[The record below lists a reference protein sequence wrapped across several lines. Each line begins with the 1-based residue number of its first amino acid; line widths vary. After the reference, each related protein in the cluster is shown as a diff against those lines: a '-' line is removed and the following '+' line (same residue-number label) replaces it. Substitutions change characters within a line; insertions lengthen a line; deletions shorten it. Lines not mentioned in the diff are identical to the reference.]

1 MSPTSRREQW
11 YMPLHGTP
19 GATYGSRYGE
29 GTKAEES
36 CDCAT
41 VIGPTFATVSIFHNT
56 AAALCT
62 GTRWGGFGW
71 DSRMEK
77 SQSMRM
83 KSSTSILLGMDFPA
97 VECWRLRETGQ
108 ETFGSVA
115 KAG

>member
-1 MSPTSRREQW
+1 MSPTSRRVQW
-11 YMPLHGTP
+11 CMPSRGTP

-36 CDCAT
+36 SDCET
-41 VIGPTFATVSIFHNT
+41 VIGPIFATVSIFHNT
-56 AAALCT
+56 AAAFCT

-71 DSRMEK
+71 DLRMGK
-77 SQSMRM
+77 SQSMRT
-83 KSSTSILLGMDFPA
+83 KSSTSILRGMDFPA